1 MYRMIPHLTLNIYTT
16 KHIHRILKLFKIN
29 IKYRILHYSVTF
41 HIIKCLSLSKKNI
54 KNQMLYFL
62 LRQFFKNMLL
72 DWTPTISQFSIANV
86 HIHLKIAITSLPISD
101 AHVVN

>member
-1 MYRMIPHLTLNIYTT
+1 
-16 KHIHRILKLFKIN
+16 
-29 IKYRILHYSVTF
+29 
-41 HIIKCLSLSKKNI
+41 
-54 KNQMLYFL
+54 
-62 LRQFFKNMLL
+62 MLL